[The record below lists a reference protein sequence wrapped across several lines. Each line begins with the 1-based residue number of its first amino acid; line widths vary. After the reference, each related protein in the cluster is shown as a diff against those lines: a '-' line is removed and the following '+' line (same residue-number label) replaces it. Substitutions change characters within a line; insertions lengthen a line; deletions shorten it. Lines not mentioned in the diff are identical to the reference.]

1 MKIDYKL
8 LDALSGVVRH
18 EGFEAAARQL
28 HLTQS
33 AISQRIKL
41 LEDRIGQ
48 PLLVRS
54 TPPQLTPAGRR
65 LLQHGEAVRVME
77 RELLQEISPGD
88 DSHHARLA
96 IATNADSLDT
106 WLIDAVAPVL
116 EQERLLL
123 EVTVDD
129 QDHTHQLLK
138 NGDVVGCISTSST
151 PMQGCKVDCLGCM
164 RYWSVA
170 APGFVARYFSDGMTA
185 DTLRRAPVMN
195 FNRKDTLQ
203 SDFLA
208 RHFGLQANEY
218 PQHGFP
224 TNVGFIGG
232 ILAGIGWGMVV
243 DVQAQPHIEAGRLI
257 NLAPDRPTL
266 ITLYWHRW
274 QRETPM
280 LERLSRRLI
289 DHARTAL
296 SGPSA
301 THPLR
306 A

>member
-8 LDALSGVVRH
+8 LDALSGVVRY

-41 LEDRIGQ
+41 LEERIGQ

-54 TPPQLTPAGRR
+54 TPPQLTQAGRR
-65 LLQHGEAVRVME
+65 LLQHGEAVRLME
-77 RELLQEISPGD
+77 RELLQAIRPGD
-88 DSHHARLA
+88 DSDYARLA

-123 EVTVDD
+123 ELTVDD

-138 NGDVVGCISTSST
+138 NGDVVGCISTSPI
-151 PMQGCKVDCLGCM
+151 PMQGCKVDCLGQM

-170 APGFVARYFSDGMTA
+170 SPAFVTRHLSDGMTA
-185 DTLRRAPVMN
+185 DTMRRAPVMN

-203 SDFLA
+203 ADFLA
-208 RHFGLQANEY
+208 RHFGLKANDY

-224 TNVGFIGG
+224 TNVGFVGG

-243 DVQAQPHIEAGRLI
+243 DVQADPHFDSGRLI
-257 NLAPDRPTL
+257 NLAPDKPML

-274 QRETPM
+274 QWETP
-280 LERLSRRLI
+280 LLARLSQRLI
-289 DHARTAL
+289 TYAKDVL
-296 SGPSA
+296 V
-301 THPLR
+301 PLR
-306 A
+306 